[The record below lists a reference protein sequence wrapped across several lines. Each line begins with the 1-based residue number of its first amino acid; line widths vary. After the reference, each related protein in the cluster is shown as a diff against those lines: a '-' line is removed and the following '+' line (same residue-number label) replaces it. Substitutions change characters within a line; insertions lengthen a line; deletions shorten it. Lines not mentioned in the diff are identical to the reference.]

1 MEVLMLLDTRKMSKD
16 LNYKKGLLVVEIE
29 TVNLEKLINFLWR
42 KDVKVRNLKRNSLT
56 NCTMEIEFIDYEV
69 LLEGVKKT
77 NSKLKVLNRK
87 GIMFK
92 ILKLKRRRT
101 LLVTVLIFVGVLYY
115 LSSFIWKI
123 EVVTESY
130 IAPFEIRELLKSYGI
145 EKGTYKNSFDVHRV
159 EERIIDDND
168 EVMWVKARIDGSK
181 LKVEV
186 IERQA
191 PPKIKEEKL
200 TGNIVAKRD
209 GEVQRIFSQGGTV
222 MVERGKIVKKGDLL
236 IKGEQGKEGKEYD
249 VKAEG
254 NVFAKTFYEQKKE
267 IPKSTVVRKK
277 TGEKARSYYIKI
289 GGKKVYIK
297 NALNAFENYDK
308 IENNKWFIGE
318 EIYEEVLEENV
329 EANTD
334 MVIKELS
341 NNVLLNLD
349 KFVKVLEVKPEI
361 KDKGDNF
368 LVTVLVIAEEDISL
382 EEAKSDIIEENT
394 ERKAENNE

>member
-1 MEVLMLLDTRKMSKD
+1 MLLDTRKMSKD

-394 ERKAENNE
+394 ERKAENDE

>member
-1 MEVLMLLDTRKMSKD
+1 MLLDIRKMSKD

-42 KDVKVRNLKRNSLT
+42 RDVKVRNLKRNSLT
-56 NCTMEIEFIDYEV
+56 NCTMEIEFIDYEI

-123 EVVTESY
+123 EVVTENY
-130 IAPFEIRELLKSYGI
+130 IAPFEIRELLRSYGI
-145 EKGTYKNSFDVHRV
+145 EKGTYKNSFDVHRI

-209 GEVQRIFSQGGTV
+209 GEIQRIFSQSGTV

-254 NVFAKTFYEQKKE
+254 NVFAKTFYEEKKE
-267 IPKSTVVRKK
+267 IPKNKVVRKK

-289 GGKKVYIK
+289 GEKKVYIK

-334 MVIKELS
+334 LVVKELS
-341 NNVLLNLD
+341 NNILLNLD

-368 LVTVLVIAEEDISL
+368 LITVLVIAEEDISL
-382 EEAKSDIIEENT
+382 EEAKSDIVEENI
-394 ERKAENNE
+394 EGKAEKNE

>member
-1 MEVLMLLDTRKMSKD
+1 MSKD

-267 IPKSTVVRKK
+267 IPKSIVVRKK

-341 NNVLLNLD
+341 NNILLNLD

-368 LVTVLVIAEEDISL
+368 LITVLVIAEEDISL
-382 EEAKSDIIEENT
+382 EEAKSDIIEENI
-394 ERKAENNE
+394 EEKAEKNE

>member
-1 MEVLMLLDTRKMSKD
+1 MLLDTRKMSKD

-267 IPKSTVVRKK
+267 IPKSIVVRKK

-341 NNVLLNLD
+341 NNILLNLD

-368 LVTVLVIAEEDISL
+368 LITVLVIAEEDISL
-382 EEAKSDIIEENT
+382 EEAKSDIIEENI
-394 ERKAENNE
+394 EEKAEKNE

>member
-1 MEVLMLLDTRKMSKD
+1 MSKD

>member
-1 MEVLMLLDTRKMSKD
+1 MLLDIRKMSKD

-42 KDVKVRNLKRNSLT
+42 RDVKVRNLKRNSLT
-56 NCTMEIEFIDYEV
+56 NCTMEIEFIDYEI

-123 EVVTESY
+123 EVVTENY
-130 IAPFEIRELLKSYGI
+130 IAPFEIRELLRSYGI
-145 EKGTYKNSFDVHRV
+145 EKGTYKNSFDVHRI

-209 GEVQRIFSQGGTV
+209 GEIQRIFSQSGTV

-254 NVFAKTFYEQKKE
+254 NVFAKTFYEEKKE
-267 IPKSTVVRKK
+267 IPKNKVVRKK

-334 MVIKELS
+334 LVVKELS
-341 NNVLLNLD
+341 NNILLNLD

-368 LVTVLVIAEEDISL
+368 LITVLVIAEEDISL
-382 EEAKSDIIEENT
+382 EEAKSDIVEENI
-394 ERKAENNE
+394 EGKAEKNE